1 MVKVYVNG
9 KNMGAESVQF
19 SQLMF
24 DQYNVCE
31 YNDSNVIILL
41 RRELYFTCGLRRQHR
56 RDDREHRDKGREDR
70 G

>member
-1 MVKVYVNG
+1 MVKIYVNQQAAR
-9 KNMGAESVQF
+9 AESVQF

-41 RRELYFTCGLRRQHR
+41 RRELLRRQHR
-56 RDDREHRDKGREDR
+56 SYDREHRGKGRGDR

>member
-31 YNDSNVIILL
+31 YNDSNDSNVIILL
-41 RRELYFTCGLRRQHR
+41 RSFLYDSSIGALQKTGERK
-56 RDDREHRDKGREDR
+56 DTSM
-70 G
+70 

>member
-1 MVKVYVNG
+1 MVKVYVNR
-9 KNMGAESVQF
+9 KDMRTESVQF

-41 RRELYFTCGLRRQHR
+41 RREL
-56 RDDREHRDKGREDR
+56 
-70 G
+70 

>member
-1 MVKVYVNG
+1 MVKIYVNQQAAR
-9 KNMGAESVQF
+9 AESVQF

-41 RRELYFTCGLRRQHR
+41 RREL
-56 RDDREHRDKGREDR
+56 
-70 G
+70 

>member
-9 KNMGAESVQF
+9 KNMGTESVQF

-41 RRELYFTCGLRRQHR
+41 RREL
-56 RDDREHRDKGREDR
+56 
-70 G
+70 